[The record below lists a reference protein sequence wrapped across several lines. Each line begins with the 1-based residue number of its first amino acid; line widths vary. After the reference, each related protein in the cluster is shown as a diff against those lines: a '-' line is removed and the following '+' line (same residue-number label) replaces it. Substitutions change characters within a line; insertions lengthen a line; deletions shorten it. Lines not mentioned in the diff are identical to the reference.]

1 MWMNEQ
7 LTLYEL
13 LKRIKKNIYYTRK
26 GHKERVDEWV
36 LGSGGE
42 KQPKASKKCHESCK
56 LECRCFKNEYV
67 NMSSC
72 VHNLSE
78 QSGKKMKQD

>member
-7 LTLYEL
+7 LTLHEL

-42 KQPKASKKCHESCK
+42 KQPKASKNAMEAA
-56 LECRCFKNEYV
+56 
-67 NMSSC
+67 
-72 VHNLSE
+72 NLNVDVL
-78 QSGKKMKQD
+78 KMNI